1 MPEGVEV
8 GLLLGALAIG
18 FTVATLIDAL
28 FLRAAVALYNMVAT
42 LNDRMA
48 GDASFPSRVPQ
59 PTVGEA
65 WWISF
70 QISVARILVGGL
82 IFGLFRDDE
91 NARGRIVDSVAQLL
105 FVPISLLITVGVLS
119 AKLPTTFVRAILITL
134 FDILLVVLVVGVL
147 VGIAVLVFGVALMG
161 A

>member
-1 MPEGVEV
+1 MPKSVEV
-8 GLLLGALAIG
+8 GLLLGALAIALAVG
-18 FTVATLIDAL
+18 TLIDAL
-28 FLRAAVALYNMVAT
+28 YLRAAVALYNKVAT

-48 GDASFPSRVPQ
+48 NDASLPSRVPQ
-59 PTVGEA
+59 PTLGKA
-65 WWISF
+65 MWISF
-70 QISVARILVGGL
+70 QASMARIVVGGL
-82 IFGLFRDDE
+82 IFGLFRGDGNE
-91 NARGRIVDSVAQLL
+91 RGRAVDGIAQLL